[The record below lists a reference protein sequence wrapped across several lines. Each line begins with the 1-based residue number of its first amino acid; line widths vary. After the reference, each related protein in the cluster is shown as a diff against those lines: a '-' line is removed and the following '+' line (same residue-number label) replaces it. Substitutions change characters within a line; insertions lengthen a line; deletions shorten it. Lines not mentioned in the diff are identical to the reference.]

1 MQKLLEFLR
10 RHPQIETLMR
20 IFLTATVAA
29 LAVTRL
35 MMSWD
40 KFDGSPLL
48 NSLDR
53 GLVFLLLVT
62 LPYPVL
68 ATLARSRQRPRR

>member
-1 MQKLLEFLR
+1 MQNLFEFLR

-35 MMSWD
+35 IMSWD
-40 KFDGSPLL
+40 RFDDSLL
-48 NSLDR
+48 LSALDR

-68 ATLARSRQRPRR
+68 ATLARSRSRTRR